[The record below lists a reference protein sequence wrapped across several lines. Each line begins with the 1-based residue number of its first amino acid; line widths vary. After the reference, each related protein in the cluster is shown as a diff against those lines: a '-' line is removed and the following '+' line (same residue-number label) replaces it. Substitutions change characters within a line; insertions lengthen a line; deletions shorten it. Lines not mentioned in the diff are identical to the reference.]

1 MSEVAIGTA
10 RGQMPAYLAA
20 PDGEGPGPGVVVIHD
35 ALGLSRDTRGQADWL
50 AHGSAEIAATDPARA
65 VRAMRQVAETGQVA
79 VSDMRRV
86 LGLLHDGDGGQLP
99 GAAAPAPDVANIPAL
114 VELFRAGAS
123 GFLLKDVG
131 PAELLASVRAVAGGD
146 AAISARVSRRMLDLF
161 SHRLPAGTGG
171 GDEAMAALTPKEA
184 EVLAAIAGGLSNTE
198 IGERMFV
205 AESTV
210 KTHVG
215 RILMK
220 LGLRDRVHAVIFTY
234 EHGLAGD
241 RRPT

>member
-65 VRAMRQVAETGQVA
+65 VRAMRQAAETGQVA
-79 VSDMRRV
+79 VSDMRRM

-114 VELFRAGAS
+114 VELFRSAGLPAALHSS
-123 GFLLKDVG
+123 GVPTTG
-131 PAELLASVRAVAGGD
+131 SPSP
-146 AAISARVSRRMLDLF
+146 SARTMLD
-161 SHRLPAGTGG
+161 
-171 GDEAMAALTPKEA
+171 
-184 EVLAAIAGGLSNTE
+184 
-198 IGERMFV
+198 V
-205 AESTV
+205 AS
-210 KTHVG
+210 
-215 RILMK
+215 
-220 LGLRDRVHAVIFTY
+220 
-234 EHGLAGD
+234 
-241 RRPT
+241 